1 MAGIAPASE
10 YNNPDFSCNEACEA
24 KKREEAEALWKAEH
38 PIPTTD
44 INSQRS
50 DSIFDTNLNQRS
62 FSNLHY

>member
-1 MAGIAPASE
+1 MAGIAPATE

-44 INSQRS
+44 INSQFKS
-50 DSIFDTNLNQRS
+50 A
-62 FSNLHY
+62 